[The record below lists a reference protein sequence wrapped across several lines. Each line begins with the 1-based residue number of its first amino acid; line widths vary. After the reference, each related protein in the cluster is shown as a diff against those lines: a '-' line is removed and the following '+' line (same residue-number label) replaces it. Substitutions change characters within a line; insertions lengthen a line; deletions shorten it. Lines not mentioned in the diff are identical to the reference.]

1 MKFLILCL
9 TGMALVSNVYA
20 SALDESGQSILP
32 FLEKGNYAEANIFVI
47 DPKISGKVRNN
58 PQLVDNPQDL
68 RTGDMAQSFQYYN
81 AALKLQLNEYF
92 AFGLIYDQ
100 PFGADVLYPVKQNN
114 SYSETK
120 SLKEGT
126 SVNVDSQNISMI
138 LGLKP
143 YQNIQFYLGPVYQTI
158 KGDVALR
165 GNAYTTF
172 FNGYDANFKEDSA
185 MGWLAGMSYQIPDI
199 ELKLAVTYRSKIKH
213 EMNVEESIY
222 DQPINVT
229 SLEKTKITTPQ
240 SINLD
245 FQTGVNQS
253 TLAFINLRWVNWK
266 KFNIRPTQF
275 GAITQG
281 ITSEL
286 TGGTY
291 DQGFDLDSHQK
302 DQLYAAIGLGHQ
314 ISEKLSIGSEV
325 SWDSGTGNPASSL
338 NPTKG
343 AWGLGLGLQYNP
355 APNYF
360 IATGIKYFWLG
371 DAVAQDGTYHLPIDN
386 IKQNAEQ
393 ADFKNNS
400 SIAYGLKFG
409 YRF

>member
-1 MKFLILCL
+1 M
-9 TGMALVSNVYA
+9 TLVSNVYA

-47 DPKISGKVRNN
+47 DPKISGKVRDK
-58 PQLVDNPQDL
+58 PQLVDNSQDL
-68 RTGDMAQSFQYYN
+68 STGDMAQSFQYYN
-81 AALKLQLNEYF
+81 AALKLQLNERF

-120 SLKEGT
+120 NLKEGT

-138 LGLKP
+138 LGVKP
-143 YQNIQFYLGPVYQTI
+143 YQNVQFYLGPVYQTI

-185 MGWLAGMSYQIPDI
+185 IGWLAGMSYQIPDI

-229 SLEKTKITTPQ
+229 SFEKTKITTPQ

-275 GAITQG
+275 GAITQA

>member
-9 TGMALVSNVYA
+9 TGMTLVSNVYA

-47 DPKISGKVRNN
+47 DPKISGKVRDK
-58 PQLVDNPQDL
+58 PQLVDNSQDL
-68 RTGDMAQSFQYYN
+68 STGDMAQSFQYYN
-81 AALKLQLNEYF
+81 AALKLQLNERF

-120 SLKEGT
+120 NLKEGT

-138 LGLKP
+138 LGVKP
-143 YQNIQFYLGPVYQTI
+143 YQNVQFYLGPVYQTI

-185 MGWLAGMSYQIPDI
+185 IGWLAGMSYQIPDI

-229 SLEKTKITTPQ
+229 SFEKTKITTPQ

-275 GAITQG
+275 GAITQA

-343 AWGLGLGLQYNP
+343 AWGLGLELQYNP

>member
-1 MKFLILCL
+1 
-9 TGMALVSNVYA
+9 MALVSNVYA

-229 SLEKTKITTPQ
+229 SFEKTKITTPQ

>member
-1 MKFLILCL
+1 M
-9 TGMALVSNVYA
+9 TLVSNVYA

-47 DPKISGKVRNN
+47 DPKISGKVRDK
-58 PQLVDNPQDL
+58 PQLVDNSQDL
-68 RTGDMAQSFQYYN
+68 STGDMAQSFQYYN
-81 AALKLQLNEYF
+81 AALKLQLNERF

-120 SLKEGT
+120 NLKEGT

-138 LGLKP
+138 LGVKP
-143 YQNIQFYLGPVYQTI
+143 YQNVQFYLGPVYQTI

-185 MGWLAGMSYQIPDI
+185 IGWLAGMSYQIPDI

-229 SLEKTKITTPQ
+229 SFEKTKITTPQ

-275 GAITQG
+275 GAITQA

-343 AWGLGLGLQYNP
+343 AWGLGLELQYNP

>member
-1 MKFLILCL
+1 M
-9 TGMALVSNVYA
+9 TLVSNVYA

-68 RTGDMAQSFQYYN
+68 RTDDMAQSFQYYN

-120 SLKEGT
+120 NLKEGT

-138 LGLKP
+138 LGVKP

-172 FNGYDANFKEDSA
+172 FNGYNANFKEDSA
-185 MGWLAGMSYQIPDI
+185 IGWLAGMSYQIPDI

-229 SLEKTKITTPQ
+229 SFEKTKITTPQ

-275 GAITQG
+275 GAITQA

>member
-9 TGMALVSNVYA
+9 TGMTLVSNVYA

-58 PQLVDNPQDL
+58 PQLVDNSQDL

-114 SYSETK
+114 SYSETTN
-120 SLKEGT
+120 LKEGT

-138 LGLKP
+138 LGVKP

-185 MGWLAGMSYQIPDI
+185 IGWLAGMSYQIPDI

-229 SLEKTKITTPQ
+229 SFEKTKITTPQ

-275 GAITQG
+275 GAITQA

-343 AWGLGLGLQYNP
+343 AWGLGLGIQYNP
-355 APNYF
+355 TPNYF

-371 DAVAQDGTYHLPIDN
+371 DAIAEDGTYYLPITG
-386 IKQNAEQ
+386 IKENAEQ
-393 ADFKNNS
+393 ADFRNNS

>member
-9 TGMALVSNVYA
+9 TGMTLVSNVYA

-68 RTGDMAQSFQYYN
+68 RTDDMAQSFQYYN

-120 SLKEGT
+120 NLKEGT

-138 LGLKP
+138 LGVKP

-172 FNGYDANFKEDSA
+172 FNGYNANFKEDSA
-185 MGWLAGMSYQIPDI
+185 IGWLAGMSYQIPDI

-229 SLEKTKITTPQ
+229 SFEKTKITTPQ

-275 GAITQG
+275 GAITQA

>member
-9 TGMALVSNVYA
+9 TGMTLVSNVYA

-47 DPKISGKVRNN
+47 DPKISGKVRDK
-58 PQLVDNPQDL
+58 PQLVDNSQDL
-68 RTGDMAQSFQYYN
+68 STGDMAQSFQYYN
-81 AALKLQLNEYF
+81 AALKLQLNERF

-120 SLKEGT
+120 NLKEGT

-138 LGLKP
+138 LGVKP
-143 YQNIQFYLGPVYQTI
+143 YQNVQFYLGPVYQTI

-185 MGWLAGMSYQIPDI
+185 IGWLAGMSYQIPDI

-229 SLEKTKITTPQ
+229 SFEKTKITTPQ

-275 GAITQG
+275 GAITQA

>member
-1 MKFLILCL
+1 
-9 TGMALVSNVYA
+9 MALVSNVYA